1 MCTILEMKN
10 VNLFF
15 IISGPETISREM
27 EWLGIQIVSRPI
39 YIYTAL
45 IFFLS
50 INTLWYA

>member
-1 MCTILEMKN
+1 MCTVLEMKN

-27 EWLGIQIVSRPI
+27 EWLGIQIVSI